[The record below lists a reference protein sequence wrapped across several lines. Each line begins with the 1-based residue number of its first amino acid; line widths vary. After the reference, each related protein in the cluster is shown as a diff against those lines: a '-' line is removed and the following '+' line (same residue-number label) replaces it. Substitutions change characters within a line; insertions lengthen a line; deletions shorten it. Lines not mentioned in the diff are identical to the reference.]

1 MVRGGEPLQNLAD
14 QLTLFKPWRADY
26 APRPHITASPG
37 VKKLYTPLQ
46 SRMQNDALKTYDNL
60 MTA

>member
-1 MVRGGEPLQNLAD
+1 MPPG
-14 QLTLFKPWRADY
+14 LTLLQ
-26 APRPHITASPG
+26 APPPPG
-37 VKKLYTPLQ
+37 FKKLYTPLQ

>member
-1 MVRGGEPLQNLAD
+1 MPLG
-14 QLTLFKPWRADY
+14 LTLLQ
-26 APRPHITASPG
+26 APPPR
-37 VKKLYTPLQ
+37 VKKLFTPLQ

>member
-1 MVRGGEPLQNLAD
+1 MPLG
-14 QLTLFKPWRADY
+14 LTLLQ
-26 APRPHITASPG
+26 APPR